1 MRHKMKYLV
10 LLKSGKVSVV
20 QIDKDIGKGIIMA
33 VRSTHKA
40 AKRCAK
46 VLRKGLK
53 C

>member
-20 QIDKDIGKGIIMA
+20 RIDKDIGTGLIMA
-33 VRSTHKA
+33 IRSTRKA

-46 VLRKGLK
+46 ILRKGLT
-53 C
+53 

>member
-20 QIDKDIGKGIIMA
+20 RIDKEIGEGLLMA
-33 VRSTHKA
+33 IRDTRKDAESF
-40 AKRCAK
+40 AK

-53 C
+53 